1 MGMNGYGRDINRN
14 VWGYGKDINGN
25 GWGYGRD
32 INGNGWVR
40 EGCKWEWMGMVG
52 S

>member
-52 S
+52 T

>member
-1 MGMNGYGRDINRN
+1 MNGYERDINRN

-52 S
+52 T